1 MTFVMAVVCR
11 MEKVNLKKVIYRQ
24 GGWVLVTVAGAML
37 MTLQGTHRRV
47 CVDEAHPCSPGRSL
61 TSPTVELRRTG
72 SGSHLPIHSHI
83 LAATLKVTA
92 QLTLTTLICFTELCQ
107 SHYRHPLHGAKEAGV
122 WAVGLVIQKK
132 GTGLCLGFQPFDDD
146 HSGRYGFLHCLKR
159 ISSWES
165 VGGGSN
171 RRAVFCP
178 VGKYRESKEK
188 KEKEAIALPLAAVKS
203 AIEGNAQILEVIE
216 LEFVMERFHC
226 KQQMGK
232 NKRRQEYKSMVKEE
246 LLEI

>member
-83 LAATLKVTA
+83 L
-92 QLTLTTLICFTELCQ
+92 
-107 SHYRHPLHGAKEAGV
+107 
-122 WAVGLVIQKK
+122 
-132 GTGLCLGFQPFDDD
+132 LGFLFILQ
-146 HSGRYGFLHCLKR
+146 
-159 ISSWES
+159 S